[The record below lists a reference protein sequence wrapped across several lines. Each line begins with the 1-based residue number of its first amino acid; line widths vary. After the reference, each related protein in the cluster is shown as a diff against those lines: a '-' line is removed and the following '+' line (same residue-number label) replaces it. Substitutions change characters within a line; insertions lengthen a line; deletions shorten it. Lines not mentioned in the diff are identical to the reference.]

1 MSLRHKITI
10 VFLISFFVIVS
21 INYFVF
27 RHFLKREFLYRE
39 QANLIFQVHRVNKV
53 FEQEFKRLFYFNSF
67 IISSGLINKIFI
79 TASQDRKNW
88 SKKFLQSA
96 SLDGVAIVNSSGEV
110 RFSSCIKDK
119 EREFFFILN
128 KKIHQLIK
136 LLELEQKN
144 TIVGLI
150 PNFKMY
156 SVVAVSNFKYKN
168 QTYVFLSAYFFD
180 KIRLKSIIEGLG
192 SKLELR
198 FIHKYTPEL
207 GLIVE
212 NLNKKKFFIDITISD
227 AKIFWLKEDVFG
239 NKSILFSICQNRSVF
254 QQTQEL
260 FYFSFLFILVSLLF
274 VFFIINFFLKKI
286 VEKPISLINVCL
298 QNIVDWNSFKNID
311 LCPKED
317 ELKCI
322 VDKINGIVSKL
333 KKGYSTLV
341 DSFSLYSA
349 IVEQS
354 GDIIFL
360 CDLKSKKI
368 LKYNRSFSNYFGYK
382 DEEIHKILFYDL
394 VDLSKK
400 DVDTFFH
407 SVSKKGSFLGEFPC
421 KARDGKI
428 FYVDLSAYFIELE
441 DKQVIS
447 ILAKDITEKKA
458 VQKKMQYLAFHDVLT
473 GLPNRLYFLKVAGK
487 ALEEVKNSNKFLG
500 LIYID
505 VNDFKLI
512 NDIFGHGV
520 GDAILVGVSKRL
532 EEILREG
539 DFIARLGGDE
549 FVVLIKDLKKKEYL
563 EQIAKK
569 IIEGFKKPFLVDNEE
584 IILSLSLG
592 LSVFPEHGKTL
603 NALLK
608 SADEAM
614 YMAKN
619 DKTKEYVVFVK
630 E

>member
-1 MSLRHKITI
+1 M
-10 VFLISFFVIVS
+10 
-21 INYFVF
+21 F

-39 QANLIFQVHRVNKV
+39 QANLISQVHRVNKA

-67 IISSGLINKIFI
+67 IISSGLINRIFI

-88 SKKFLQSA
+88 SKKLLQSA

-156 SVVAVSNFKYKN
+156 SVVAVSNFKYKK

-180 KIRLKSIIEGLG
+180 KVRLKSIIEGLG

-286 VEKPISLINVCL
+286 VEKPISLINACL
-298 QNIVDWNSFKNID
+298 QDIVDWNSLKNID

-322 VDKINGIVSKL
+322 VDKINSIVTKL

-400 DVDTFFH
+400 DVDAFFH

>member
-1 MSLRHKITI
+1 M
-10 VFLISFFVIVS
+10 
-21 INYFVF
+21 
-27 RHFLKREFLYRE
+27 YRE
-39 QANLIFQVHRVNKV
+39 QANLISKVHRVNKA

-88 SKKFLQSA
+88 SKKLLQSA

-212 NLNKKKFFIDITISD
+212 NLNKKKFFIDINVSD

-260 FYFSFLFILVSLLF
+260 FYFSFLLIFVSLM
-274 VFFIINFFLKKI
+274 FIFIVDAYILKKI
-286 VEKPISLINVCL
+286 MEKPICFINSCL
-298 QNIVDWNSFKNID
+298 ENIVDCSSLKNID
-311 LCPKED
+311 ICPKEK
-317 ELKCI
+317 ELQCI
-322 VDKINGIVSKL
+322 VNKINGIVDKF
-333 KKGYSTLV
+333 KKRYSSLV
-341 DSFSLYSA
+341 DNFSLYSA

-354 GDIIFL
+354 MDIIFL
-360 CDLKSKKI
+360 CDIGSKKI
-368 LKYNRSFSNYFGYK
+368 LKYNRSFINYFGYK
-382 DEEIHKILFYDL
+382 EKDINKLSCYDL
-394 VDLSKK
+394 IALSKK
-400 DVDTFFH
+400 NVDAFFQ
-407 SVSKKGSFLGEFPC
+407 SIVKKGTFLGEVPC
-421 KARDGKI
+421 KTKDGKN